1 MHMYTNVDKHC
12 ELTKRNPDD
21 RIPQFSP
28 SVWCMH
34 VVRVIV
40 IQKTLIEHVEKL
52 RQVKAVLEEV
62 IFSQQRTF
70 WNGAGRKF
78 LRDIQ
83 EAQQQEPDFEPNQ
96 LLNLKPITKGHTQT
110 S

>member
-1 MHMYTNVDKHC
+1 MVFLFLYVD
-12 ELTKRNPDD
+12 
-21 RIPQFSP
+21 Q
-28 SVWCMH
+28 

-40 IQKTLIEHVEKL
+40 IQKTLIEHAEKL
-52 RQVKAVLEEV
+52 REVKAVLEEI

-83 EAQQQEPDFEPNQ
+83 EGSTEAAEV
-96 LLNLKPITKGHTQT
+96 GW
-110 S
+110 

>member
-1 MHMYTNVDKHC
+1 MVFLFLYVD
-12 ELTKRNPDD
+12 
-21 RIPQFSP
+21 Q
-28 SVWCMH
+28 

-40 IQKTLIEHVEKL
+40 IQKTLIEHAEKL
-52 RQVKAVLEEV
+52 REVKAVLEEI

-83 EAQQQEPDFEPNQ
+83 EGS
-96 LLNLKPITKGHTQT
+96 TKAAEVGW
-110 S
+110 